1 MTRAGMWS
9 HIALCAVA
17 LSFAW
22 VSAHRVAE
30 KKGGPSSV
38 TLLDVEPG
46 EIAKVT
52 YRWDKGQTET
62 TLSGAGAA
70 RRATVKVDRQ
80 LPPKKPDDKKPDDKK
95 PDDKKPD
102 DKKPD
107 GPQPDTHVPTDA
119 SVPPADVAEPTR
131 EVAVIPG
138 GKVVLTAVAALE
150 PLKTKRTLGPVD
162 DAERLT
168 AMGLSPPV
176 RRLEVTAG
184 ARSLTLEIGEASFGA
199 QGRYARVVGSRDVH
213 LIDGAIVTGL
223 EGGVDAL
230 LEKRL
235 VPAELD
241 AIVGFTVRRGDKT
254 AAFVHVDRDQ
264 ASVRFV
270 ASKDDPTTKK
280 EAAGKALSTLRNLRG
295 NALVSADVAAQATSI
310 VAAAVIETETG
321 PLFVELVE
329 RGDQPG
335 SFVLRSG
342 GTSYEAT
349 ATQAREL
356 QDDLDAA
363 LGE

>member
-1 MTRAGMWS
+1 MTRVGMWS
-9 HIALCAVA
+9 HVALCALA

-46 EIAKVT
+46 AVT
-52 YRWDKGQTET
+52 KISYRWDKGQTET
-62 TLSGAGAA
+62 TLSGTGAA
-70 RRATVKVDRQ
+70 RRATVKVDRE
-80 LPPKKPDDKKPDDKK
+80 LPAKKPDEKKPADKKPDEKKPDDKKPDDAA
-95 PDDKKPD
+95 PSA
-102 DKKPD
+102 
-107 GPQPDTHVPTDA
+107 A
-119 SVPPADVAEPTR
+119 SASPADVAPPAR
-131 EVAVIPG
+131 EAAVIPG
-138 GKVVLTAVAALE
+138 GKVVLSALAALE
-150 PLKTKRTLGPVD
+150 PLKTKRSLGPVD
-162 DAERLT
+162 DGERLT
-168 AMGLSPPV
+168 AMGLSPPL

-184 ARSLTLEIGEASFGA
+184 SKTLTLELGEASFGA
-199 QGRYARVVGSRDVH
+199 QGRYARVAGSRDVH

-241 AIVGFTVRRGDKT
+241 AIVGFTLRRGEKT

-280 EAAGKALSTLRNLRG
+280 DAAGKVLSTLRNLRG
-295 NALVSADVAAQATSI
+295 NALAAADVAAQANTVI
-310 VAAAVIETETG
+310 AAAVVETETG
-321 PLFVELVE
+321 PLSVELVE
-329 RGDQPG
+329 RGDQAG
-335 SFVLRSG
+335 VYLLRSG
-342 GTSYEAT
+342 GYSYEAT

-363 LGE
+363 LNE